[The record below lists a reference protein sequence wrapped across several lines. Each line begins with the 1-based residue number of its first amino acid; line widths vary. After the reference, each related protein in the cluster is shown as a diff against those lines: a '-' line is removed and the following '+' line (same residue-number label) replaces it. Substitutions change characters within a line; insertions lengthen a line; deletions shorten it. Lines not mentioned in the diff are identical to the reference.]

1 MKNTKN
7 FASRWGFILAS
18 VGSAVGMANV
28 WGFPN
33 KLGSNGGGA
42 FLLIYLLF
50 VFIFSY
56 VGLPAEFAMG
66 RHAATGTL
74 GAYEKAWSTRGK
86 GAGKAGGLLGWLPL
100 AGSLCIAFGYA
111 VIVTYILKAL
121 VDSLVGTL
129 MTTDTASWFGTFS
142 STPYSVIPYHIIVVV
157 GTLLTLYLGAHSI
170 EKTNKI
176 MMPLFFVLFCVLL
189 VRVAMLPGAIDGYAY
204 LFMPRWE
211 ALANPQTWVLA
222 LGQAFFGLSLAGGGT
237 LVYGSYLKKDVNVVS
252 SARNVVV
259 FSTLAAVLS
268 AMVVVPAVFAF
279 GADTQAGPPLLFIVL
294 PQVFEE
300 MPFGGLFCFVFF
312 LAVACAAITSLVN
325 LYEPPI
331 EALQQQARLPRWAA
345 VAIVAAV
352 SMGVGAFIEN
362 GDAVSAWMDA
372 VSIYAIPL
380 GALIAAVMFFW
391 VCPKG
396 FASKQAQM
404 GREKP
409 VGAWFEFMGRYL
421 FVPLTAIVIILGI
434 VLGGIG

>member
-1 MKNTKN
+1 MPVLAALGIAIGYTVVLGWFLKYL
-7 FASRWGFILAS
+7 FA
-18 VGSAVGMANV
+18 
-28 WGFPN
+28 
-33 KLGSNGGGA
+33 
-42 FLLIYLLF
+42 
-50 VFIFSY
+50 
-56 VGLPAEFAMG
+56 
-66 RHAATGTL
+66 AATGTL
-74 GAYEKAWSTRGK
+74 LTQPDMGAYFGQITGDFGSISWHAAALIITLAVMVLGISRG
-86 GAGKAGGLLGWLPL
+86 
-100 AGSLCIAFGYA
+100 
-111 VIVTYILKAL
+111 
-121 VDSLVGTL
+121 
-129 MTTDTASWFGTFS
+129 
-142 STPYSVIPYHIIVVV
+142 
-157 GTLLTLYLGAHSI
+157 I
-170 EKTNKI
+170 ERLNKI

-345 VAIVAAV
+345 VAIVAIV

-391 VCPKG
+391 VCPKS

>member
-1 MKNTKN
+1 M
-7 FASRWGFILAS
+7 
-18 VGSAVGMANV
+18 
-28 WGFPN
+28 
-33 KLGSNGGGA
+33 
-42 FLLIYLLF
+42 
-50 VFIFSY
+50 
-56 VGLPAEFAMG
+56 
-66 RHAATGTL
+66 
-74 GAYEKAWSTRGK
+74 
-86 GAGKAGGLLGWLPL
+86 
-100 AGSLCIAFGYA
+100 
-111 VIVTYILKAL
+111 
-121 VDSLVGTL
+121 
-129 MTTDTASWFGTFS
+129 
-142 STPYSVIPYHIIVVV
+142 
-157 GTLLTLYLGAHSI
+157 
-170 EKTNKI
+170 
-176 MMPLFFVLFCVLL
+176 LL

-300 MPFGGLFCFVFF
+300 MPFGGLF
-312 LAVACAAITSLVN
+312 
-325 LYEPPI
+325 
-331 EALQQQARLPRWAA
+331 WAA

-409 VGAWFEFMGRYL
+409 VGAWFELMGRYL